1 MRLLPLCWL
10 LGMTPA
16 LAAPVQLK
24 LLEWGYLPAGY
35 EQQFADYAKAH
46 GVEATVSRIEPLLTD
61 FDSVYRSLRTR
72 SADVVLPPSYFY
84 KAHHQPLF
92 KLLLPIDFSRLQ
104 HYPEVKP
111 ALKNTEY
118 DKQGERNYSVPFS
131 YAMFSLA
138 YDSKQVPQAPTS
150 WQVLA
155 NSSPPGQFAEFCDQF
170 EPLLFSVLLSLGKS
184 PALFASGEMLADKTL
199 QQEVE
204 QQLSQRLRASRG
216 FWFNQAN
223 RCEDLRQQT
232 FATTW
237 GLELVECNKQNEQQ
251 WRIAMVQEGA
261 IYALDAISIARH
273 VGDDPARLKAAYL
286 LVDFLLSAPLQRQ
299 MLVGTPTISA
309 SNIASRPPLS
319 PQEQAVLPDRPLPEF
334 DERLLVPALPA
345 HIKNRYKRMVQ
356 QAIVASGKEG
366 LVKQCPWDLDN

>member
-35 EQQFADYAKAH
+35 EQKFADYAKAH
-46 GVEATVSRIEPLLTD
+46 GVEATVSRI
-61 FDSVYRSLRTR
+61 
-72 SADVVLPPSYFY
+72 
-84 KAHHQPLF
+84 
-92 KLLLPIDFSRLQ
+92 
-104 HYPEVKP
+104 
-111 ALKNTEY
+111 
-118 DKQGERNYSVPFS
+118 
-131 YAMFSLA
+131 
-138 YDSKQVPQAPTS
+138 
-150 WQVLA
+150 
-155 NSSPPGQFAEFCDQF
+155 

-261 IYALDAISIARH
+261 IYALDALSIARH